1 MHLGP
6 QSPARAGCYSCPHRA
21 AHVTGGHGL
30 MSPPTPG
37 PEARGLRLDVFVK
50 GDSVCLWFIQPHP
63 VQGWGSGRTRTLS
76 PDRLTGP
83 GSRASAAGKGRFPE
97 ALVEGE
103 VVTILIL
110 VSSGSERKAECSRPT
125 SGGRTWAEDC
135 HLWAERGEVRVTM
148 TTAAS
153 VSTEQKDLSSHGHSA
168 WGSSCC
174 CVPQGNILTS
184 LSRQRCWPQCPPQC
198 PPQNREV

>member
-1 MHLGP
+1 
-6 QSPARAGCYSCPHRA
+6 
-21 AHVTGGHGL
+21 

-63 VQGWGSGRTRTLS
+63 VQGWGSGRTRALS
-76 PDRLTGP
+76 PDGLTGP

-174 CVPQGNILTS
+174 CVPPGQHLNLSEQAKMLASVPASMPTS
-184 LSRQRCWPQCPPQC
+184 EPRGL
-198 PPQNREV
+198 REVYRYYSAPEGHKLL